1 VVVGEF
7 QALGK
12 LRPPFDLEA
21 NPHKMGILIRADAER
36 SGRLLECQREQV
48 V

>member
-36 SGRLLECQREQV
+36 AVVLLDCQHEQV